1 VLLFIQIIDFMRV
14 GIRSRCAKPAHLTVL
29 PTAQSEAARCD
40 REKTIKNCDCSDGLF
55 SEALKAINPYQ
66 GSSR

>member
-1 VLLFIQIIDFMRV
+1 
-14 GIRSRCAKPAHLTVL
+14 LTVL

-40 REKTIKNCDCSDGLF
+40 REKTVKNCDCSDGLF